1 MYHVLLVDDEESVLN
16 VLRTSIDWQG
26 LGIETLLT
34 ANDGIAAL
42 EVFEQQR
49 IDLLITDIRMPR
61 LDGLELIRSVRR
73 LYPETHCILLTAY
86 GEFDYARQAIY
97 LGVENYL
104 LKPVAKNEIEQTVSN
119 ALNNIYHRHQNTAGL
134 LSENILRRWINGSI
148 TPEELSERAAVLG
161 INLYLPQY
169 CVICIVK
176 RTSASISLFRSSL
189 IESLSTSYEVW
200 HFWDEKGRFILIL
213 GGKAFDTDALTAQL
227 HEIAVNRQAAE
238 EIVAAV
244 GIIVTETSLLH
255 LSYMTAS
262 EAIER
267 SDLTKSQTILLSD
280 AAPRALGNDLLTEE
294 IRTLYFEPNE
304 KFRRNGYHHL
314 ALKLYKSEP
323 FQDLSSLMYTCL
335 DILVTEFPEQ
345 ENLQKRI
352 FELNWKLPQK
362 ADKERFISFIDK
374 LLSDVYTIFADCMEQ
389 RSPIIQAAL
398 RSIHNSVIEG
408 NSISVK
414 EFCAKNGMNPAYLGH
429 LFRQETGSFFN
440 DYLMQCRINQSVIL
454 LRNPNRK
461 IKDISE
467 KIGFTSTSYYV
478 KCFREAKGM
487 SPTKYRLDLEAGD
500 GKERP

>member
-1 MYHVLLVDDEESVLN
+1 MYHVLLADDEESVLN

-34 ANDGIAAL
+34 ASDGLAAL
-42 EVFEQQR
+42 ELFEHQQ

-61 LDGLELIRSVRR
+61 MDGLELIRSVRR
-73 LYPETHCILLTAY
+73 LYPETRCILLTAY
-86 GEFDYARQAIY
+86 GEFDYARQAID

-119 ALNNIYHRHQNTAGL
+119 ALNNLYHRRQNTSGL

-148 TPEELSERAAVLG
+148 TSEELSERASVLG

-176 RTSASISLFRSSL
+176 RTKDSISRFRSAL
-189 IESLSTSYEVW
+189 IEALAVSCEVW

-213 GGKAFDTDALTAQL
+213 AGKSFRTDELTAKLQ
-227 HEIAVNRQAAE
+227 EIVSETQASRDVAIAV
-238 EIVAAV
+238 
-244 GIIVTETSLLH
+244 GTTVTETALLH
-255 LSYMTAS
+255 LSYLTAS
-262 EAIER
+262 EIIER
-267 SDLTKSQTILLSD
+267 SDLSKDQTILQHDTTSHSLSS
-280 AAPRALGNDLLTEE
+280 DLLAEE
-294 IRTLYFEPNE
+294 IRTLFFEPNE
-304 KFRRNGYHHL
+304 EFRRNGYHHL
-314 ALKLYKSEP
+314 ALKLFKSDAA
-323 FQDLSSLMYTCL
+323 QDLSPLMHACIA
-335 DILVTEFPEQ
+335 ILVTEFPEQ
-345 ENLQKRI
+345 KDLQKQV
-352 FELNWKLPQK
+352 FKLEWTISQK
-362 ADKERFISFIDK
+362 LGKEPFIALIGK
-374 LLSDVYTIFADCMEQ
+374 LLHAVYAIFASCMEK

-398 RSIHNSVIEG
+398 YYIHNSVIEG

-429 LFRQETGSFFN
+429 LFKQETGSFFN

-461 IKDISE
+461 IKDIAE
-467 KIGFTSTSYYV
+467 AIGFTSTSYYV

-487 SPTKYRLDLEAGD
+487 SPAKYRLDIESAHE
-500 GKERP
+500 KERP

>member
-34 ANDGIAAL
+34 ANDGLAAL
-42 EVFEQQR
+42 EIFEHQQ

-73 LYPETHCILLTAY
+73 LYPDTHCILLTAY

-104 LKPVAKNEIEQTVSN
+104 LKPVAKTEIEQTVSN
-119 ALNNIYHRHQNTAGL
+119 ALNNIYHRHQNTSGL

-148 TPEELSERAAVLG
+148 TAEELSERAAVLG

-169 CVICIVK
+169 CVICVVK
-176 RTSASISLFRSSL
+176 RSQTSISLFRADL
-189 IESLSTSYEVW
+189 IEALSAAYEVW

-213 GGKAFDTDALTAQL
+213 GGKSFDTGTLTAQL
-227 HEIAVNRQAAE
+227 DDIAVSKEVSGHIA
-238 EIVAAV
+238 IAV
-244 GIIVTETSLLH
+244 GTTVTETSLLH
-255 LSYMTAS
+255 LSYLTAS
-262 EAIER
+262 EIIER
-267 SDLTKSQTILLSD
+267 SDLSKSETVLKSD
-280 AAPRALGNDLLTEE
+280 STPRALSSDLLAEE
-294 IRTLYFEPNE
+294 IRTLFFDSNE
-304 KFRRNGYHHL
+304 KFRKNGYNHL
-314 ALKLYKSEP
+314 ALKLYKSDIS
-323 FQDLSSLMYTCL
+323 QDLSPLTHACIS
-335 DILVTEFPEQ
+335 ILATEFPEQ
-345 ENLQKRI
+345 DNLQKQI
-352 FELNWKLPQK
+352 FELDWSLPEK
-362 ADKERFISFIDK
+362 MDKEKFIVVIDR
-374 LLSDVYTIFADCMEQ
+374 LLHSVYAIFAGCMEK

-398 RSIHNSVIEG
+398 RYIHNSVMEG
-408 NSISVK
+408 SSVSVK

-429 LFRQETGSFFN
+429 LFKQETGSFFN

-454 LRNPNRK
+454 LRNPSRK
-461 IKDISE
+461 IKDIAE

-487 SPTKYRLDLEAGD
+487 SPAKYRLDIETSSE
-500 GKERP
+500 KERP

>member
-1 MYHVLLVDDEESVLN
+1 MYHVLLADDEESVLN

-26 LGIETLLT
+26 LGIETILT
-34 ANDGIAAL
+34 ANDGLAAL
-42 EVFEQQR
+42 ELFEQQQ

-61 LDGLELIRSVRR
+61 MDGLELIRIVRR

-119 ALNNIYHRHQNTAGL
+119 ALNNLYHRHQNTSGL

-148 TPEELSERAAVLG
+148 TSEELSERAAVLG

-176 RTSASISLFRSSL
+176 RTKASISRFRSVL
-189 IESLSTSYEVW
+189 IEALSASCEVW

-213 GGKAFDTDALTAQL
+213 GGKSFDPDVLTVKLEEISRETQAADDVA
-227 HEIAVNRQAAE
+227 IAV
-238 EIVAAV
+238 
-244 GIIVTETSLLH
+244 GTMVTETSLLH
-255 LSYMTAS
+255 LSYLTAS
-262 EAIER
+262 EIIER
-267 SDLTKSQTILLSD
+267 SDLTKSQTVLPGDI
-280 AAPRALGNDLLTEE
+280 APRALGSDLLAEE
-294 IRTLYFEPNE
+294 LRTLFFEPNE
-304 KFRRNGYHHL
+304 KFRRNGYNHL
-314 ALKLYKSEP
+314 ALKLFKSDMI
-323 FQDLSSLMYTCL
+323 QDLSPLMYACIT
-335 DILVTEFPEQ
+335 ILTTEFPEQ
-345 ENLQKRI
+345 ENLQQLI
-352 FELNWKLPQK
+352 FEQEWTISKKL
-362 ADKERFISFIDK
+362 DKEQFIALIDR
-374 LLSDVYTIFADCMEQ
+374 LLNTVYTVFAGCMER

-398 RSIHNSVIEG
+398 RYIHNSVIEG
-408 NSISVK
+408 NSVSVK

-429 LFRQETGSFFN
+429 LFKQETGTFFN

-461 IKDISE
+461 IKDIAE

-487 SPTKYRLDLEAGD
+487 SPAKYRLDIETASK
-500 GKERP
+500 KELP

>member
-42 EVFEQQR
+42 DIFERQQ

-73 LYPETHCILLTAY
+73 LYPQTRCILLTAY
-86 GEFDYARQAIY
+86 GEFDYARQAID

-119 ALNNIYHRHQNTAGL
+119 ALNNLYHRRQNTSGL
-134 LSENILRRWINGSI
+134 LSENILRRWISGSI
-148 TPEELSERAAVLG
+148 TSEELSERAAVLG

-176 RTSASISLFRSSL
+176 RTHSSISLFRAAL
-189 IESLSTSYEVW
+189 IENLSLHYEVW

-213 GGKAFDTDALTAQL
+213 GGKTFDMNGLTNKL
-227 HEIAVNRQAAE
+227 HETAEAGQASSDVAIAVGTA
-238 EIVAAV
+238 
-244 GIIVTETSLLH
+244 VTETTLLH
-255 LSYMTAS
+255 LSYLTAS
-262 EAIER
+262 EIIER
-267 SDLTKSQTILLSD
+267 SDLTKCRTILQNDVTPHALSS
-280 AAPRALGNDLLTEE
+280 DLLAEE
-294 IRTLYFEPNE
+294 IRTLFFDPND
-304 KFRRNGYHHL
+304 KFRRNGYNHL
-314 ALKLYKSEP
+314 ALKLYKSNLS
-323 FQDLSSLMYTCL
+323 QDLTPLMHACIT
-335 DILVTEFPEQ
+335 ILMTEFPEH
-345 ENLQKRI
+345 ENLQKLI
-352 FELNWKLPQK
+352 FEQTWTLPDK
-362 ADKERFISFIDK
+362 IDKEKFIVLIGQ
-374 LLSDVYTIFADCMEQ
+374 LLDHIYSIFADCMEK

-398 RSIHNSVIEG
+398 RYIHNSVIEG
-408 NSISVK
+408 NSVSVK
-414 EFCAKNGMNPAYLGH
+414 EFCAKSGMNPAYLGH
-429 LFRQETGSFFN
+429 LFKQETGSFFN

-461 IKDISE
+461 IKDIAE

-487 SPTKYRLDLEAGD
+487 SPAKYRLDIETNTD
-500 GKERP
+500 KERQ

>member
-34 ANDGIAAL
+34 ANDGLAAL
-42 EVFEQQR
+42 DIFEQQQ

-73 LYPETHCILLTAY
+73 LYPDTHCILLTAY

-119 ALNNIYHRHQNTAGL
+119 ALNNLYHRHQNTSGL

-148 TPEELSERAAVLG
+148 TSEELGERAAVLG

-176 RTSASISLFRSSL
+176 TRRASISLFRSAL
-189 IESLSTSYEVW
+189 IEALSSDFEVW

-213 GGKAFDTDALTAQL
+213 GGRSFETGSLTTRIYETAAAN
-227 HEIAVNRQAAE
+227 EAE
-238 EIVAAV
+238 ENIAAAV
-244 GIIVTETSLLH
+244 GTTVTETALLH
-255 LSYMTAS
+255 LSYLTAT
-262 EAIER
+262 EILER
-267 SDLTKSQTILLSD
+267 SDLSKGQTILSGD
-280 AAPRALGNDLLTEE
+280 ITSHALGSDLLAEE
-294 IRTLYFEPNE
+294 IRTLFFEPNE
-304 KFRRNGYHHL
+304 KFRENGYKHL
-314 ALKLYKSEP
+314 ALKLYQSSP
-323 FQDLSSLMYTCL
+323 SQNLSSFMYACIS
-335 DILVTEFPEQ
+335 ILVTEFPERDNIQ
-345 ENLQKRI
+345 KLIFEQDWDLPENLEKDKFLVRVN
-352 FELNWKLPQK
+352 ELFNH
-362 ADKERFISFIDK
+362 
-374 LLSDVYTIFADCMEQ
+374 VYAIFADCMAK

-398 RSIHNSVIEG
+398 RYIHNSVIEG
-408 NSISVK
+408 NSVSVK

-429 LFRQETGSFFN
+429 LFKQETGSFFN

-461 IKDISE
+461 IKDIAE

-487 SPTKYRLDLEAGD
+487 SPAKYRLDIEGNSE
-500 GKERP
+500 KEKS

>member
-42 EVFEQQR
+42 EVFERQQ

-61 LDGLELIRSVRR
+61 LDGLELIRSVRQ
-73 LYPETHCILLTAY
+73 LYPDTHCILLTAY

-119 ALNNIYHRHQNTAGL
+119 ALNNLYHRHQNTSGL
-134 LSENILRRWINGSI
+134 LSDNILRRWINGSI

-169 CVICIVK
+169 CVICIAK
-176 RTSASISLFRSSL
+176 KSQSSISVFRANL
-189 IESLSTSYEVW
+189 IESLHKTYELW

-213 GGKAFDTDALTAQL
+213 GGKRFDMDTLISQLNETAATE
-227 HEIAVNRQAAE
+227 HVTSDVAIAVGTTVAE
-238 EIVAAV
+238 
-244 GIIVTETSLLH
+244 TTLLH
-255 LSYMTAS
+255 LSYVTAADAL
-262 EAIER
+262 EL
-267 SDLTKSQTILLSD
+267 SDLTLGQTVLQSD
-280 AAPRALGNDLLTEE
+280 AAPHALSNDLLIEE
-294 IRTLYFEPNE
+294 IRALFFESDE
-304 KFRRNGYHHL
+304 KFRINGYHHL
-314 ALKLYKSEP
+314 ALKLCKTNMLQNMSP
-323 FQDLSSLMYTCL
+323 LMRACL
-335 DILVTEFPEQ
+335 TVLVTEFPER
-345 ENLQKRI
+345 EDLQKRLFDLDWNFTVQKEEVPAARICDLLNQVYVI
-352 FELNWKLPQK
+352 F
-362 ADKERFISFIDK
+362 
-374 LLSDVYTIFADCMEQ
+374 TDCMDE

-398 RSIHNSVIEG
+398 RYIHHSVIEG
-408 NSISVK
+408 NSVSVK

-429 LFRQETGSFFN
+429 LFKQETGSFFN

-461 IKDISE
+461 IKDIAE
-467 KIGFTSTSYYV
+467 KIGFTSTSYFV
-478 KCFREAKGM
+478 KCFRESKGI
-487 SPTKYRLDLEAGD
+487 SPAKYRLDLD
-500 GKERP
+500 SNTYKEHV

>member
-1 MYHVLLVDDEESVLN
+1 MYHVLLADDEESVLN

-34 ANDGIAAL
+34 ANDGLAAL
-42 EVFEQQR
+42 EVFERQQ

-86 GEFDYARQAIY
+86 GEFDYARQAID

-119 ALNNIYHRHQNTAGL
+119 ALNNLYHRHRNTSGL

-148 TPEELSERAAVLG
+148 TSEELSERAAVLG

-176 RTSASISLFRSSL
+176 RSKVPVSLFRAAL
-189 IESLSTSYEVW
+189 IENLSTSYEVW

-213 GGKAFDTDALTAQL
+213 GGKSVDTGALAAQL
-227 HEIAVNRQAAE
+227 EEIAAAWQASGDIA
-238 EIVAAV
+238 ISV
-244 GIIVTETSLLH
+244 GTTVTETALLH
-255 LSYMTAS
+255 LSYLTAA
-262 EAIER
+262 EILER
-267 SDLTKSQTILLSD
+267 SDLTKSQTVLPGD
-280 AAPRALGNDLLTEE
+280 VTPHALGSDLLVEE
-294 IRTLYFEPNE
+294 IRTLFFEPNE
-304 KFRRNGYHHL
+304 TFRRNGYNHL
-314 ALKLYKSEP
+314 ALKLFKSDMKR
-323 FQDLSSLMYTCL
+323 DLSPLMHACIA
-335 DILVTEFPEQ
+335 ILVTEFPEQ
-345 ENLQKRI
+345 ENLQKMV
-352 FELNWKLPQK
+352 FEQEWILPDQP
-362 ADKERFISFIDK
+362 DKEKFIATLHK
-374 LLSDVYTIFADCMEQ
+374 LLNGVYTIFADCLEK

-398 RSIHNSVIEG
+398 RCIHNSVIEG
-408 NSISVK
+408 SSISVK
-414 EFCAKNGMNPAYLGH
+414 EFCVKNGMNPAYLGH
-429 LFRQETGSFFN
+429 LFKQETGSFFN

-461 IKDISE
+461 IKDIAE

-487 SPTKYRLDLEAGD
+487 SPAKYRLEIETNNE
-500 GKERP
+500 KEQS